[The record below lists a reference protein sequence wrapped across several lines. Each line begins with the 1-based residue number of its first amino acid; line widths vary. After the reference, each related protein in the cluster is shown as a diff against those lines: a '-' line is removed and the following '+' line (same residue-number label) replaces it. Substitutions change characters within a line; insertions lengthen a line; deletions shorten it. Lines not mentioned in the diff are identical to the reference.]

1 MSKIFTVGHNYKV
14 GLRRFGL
21 ADSHVVLNATFETTL
36 REEVQKYGID
46 ADTRKAGIF
55 LAAVSYMQ
63 SKHFRSKIV
72 QLVALAVAEIAYAEI
87 KGIYKGNVLSLVH
100 KTYPAI
106 SSADL
111 IALYESVDYI
121 QTIAN
126 TYMMARASEY
136 AIAGAAT

>member
-21 ADSHVVLNATFETTL
+21 PEAHVELSAAYEATL
-36 REEVQKYGID
+36 RGQVEAYGID

-63 SKHFRSKIV
+63 SKHFRSKMV

-87 KGIYKGNVLSLVH
+87 KGVYKDNVLSLVH

-136 AIAGAAT
+136 ASAGSAT

>member
-21 ADSHVVLNATFETTL
+21 DNTHVVLSAEHETAL
-36 REEVQKYGID
+36 RTQVEAYGID

-63 SKHFRSKIV
+63 SKHFRSKMV

-87 KGIYKGNVLSLVH
+87 KGVYKDNVLSLVH

-136 AIAGAAT
+136 ASAGSAT

>member
-14 GLRRFGL
+14 GLCRFGL
-21 ADSHVVLNATFETTL
+21 DNTHVVLSAEHETAL
-36 REEVQKYGID
+36 RTQVEAYGID

-63 SKHFRSKIV
+63 SKHFCSKIV
-72 QLVALAVAEIAYAEI
+72 QLFALAVAEIAYAEI
-87 KGIYKGNVLSLVH
+87 KGVYKGNVLSLVH

-111 IALYESVDYI
+111 IALYESVDHI

-136 AIAGAAT
+136 ACLGTAP

>member
-63 SKHFRSKIV
+63 SKHFRSKMV

-87 KGIYKGNVLSLVH
+87 KGVYKGNVLSLVH
-100 KTYPAI
+100 KTYPTI

-111 IALYESVDYI
+111 IALYESIDYI

-126 TYMMARASEY
+126 TYMMARANEKGTV
-136 AIAGAAT
+136 GAAT